1 MAKHEYGEVDAMTS
15 PPDGAAV
22 QSATEIIRD
31 LDEQARR
38 PRLDARAMPA
48 SVYWSEA
55 FHAAE
60 IQKIFRAEWCCVGRE
75 QDLAGAGSYVT
86 CEIAGEPVIVVRD
99 EDKGIR
105 ALSNI
110 CRHRMARLLEGS
122 GTVKRISC
130 PYHAWAYDL
139 SGALARAPLMPEDFR
154 TDGIR
159 LPEFAVD
166 IWNGFVYV
174 SLDRDAEPLTSRL
187 TDLTGRLANFR
198 IDEFVPLFRARET
211 WNNNWKSLVENFT
224 EPYHFA
230 MVHTET
236 VEPALPTRLTDH
248 EQECGEAY
256 NIFHQHRVPGSS
268 FEYDGDVVYANDQLA
283 EAEQLVQPIICIYPS
298 HLIALSAER
307 LFWLSLQPEGTDHVN
322 IFWGVDVFPGT
333 IPAGEEGEQRKQEL
347 RASFER
353 INEEDRGVVEQIQ
366 RNVRSP
372 FAEPGPIAPKERSL
386 WEFQRYLARR
396 LGAG

>member
-1 MAKHEYGEVDAMTS
+1 
-15 PPDGAAV
+15 
-22 QSATEIIRD
+22 
-31 LDEQARR
+31 
-38 PRLDARAMPA
+38 MPA
-48 SVYWSEA
+48 SVYWSEE
-55 FHAAE
+55 FHKAE
-60 IQKIFRAEWCCVGRE
+60 LQHVFRTEWCCVGRVH
-75 QDLAGAGSYVT
+75 DVPTAGSFVT
-86 CEIAGEPVIVVRD
+86 MEIGGEPVIVIRD
-99 EDKGIR
+99 EDNRIR

-110 CRHRMARLLEGS
+110 CRHRMARLLDGS

-139 SGALARAPLMPEDFR
+139 SGGLARAPLMSEDFK
-154 TDGIR
+154 TDSIR

-166 IWNGFVYV
+166 VWNGFVYV
-174 SLDRDAEPLTSRL
+174 NLDRDAQPLVPRL
-187 TDLTGRLANFR
+187 ADLSDRLANFR
-198 IDEFVPLFRARET
+198 IDEFEPLFRARET
-211 WNNNWKSLVENFT
+211 WNTNWKSLVENFT

-248 EQECGEAY
+248 EQDCGDAY
-256 NIFHQHRVPGSS
+256 NIFHQHRVPGTS
-268 FEYDGDVVYANDQLA
+268 FEYDGEVVYANNRLTA
-283 EAEQLVQPIICIYPS
+283 EEQLLQPIICIYPS

-333 IPAGEEGEQRKQEL
+333 IPKGEEGEKRKQEL

-366 RNVRSP
+366 CNVRSP
-372 FAEPGPIAPKERSL
+372 YAEPGPIAPKERSL
-386 WEFQRYLARR
+386 WEFQKYLARR
-396 LGAG
+396 LGGGFSRHQSR